1 MPQWLR
7 QFLPTGG
14 TCGREEQA
22 VRDACTARLVSR
34 AGASPG
40 EARGLD
46 PAERQQMERS
56 PIGRLAVVNDHP

>member
-1 MPQWLR
+1 MPQGLR

-34 AGASPG
+34 G
-40 EARGLD
+40 
-46 PAERQQMERS
+46 RS
-56 PIGRLAVVNDHP
+56 LR

>member
-22 VRDACTARLVSR
+22 VRDVRTTRRLSR
-34 AGASPG
+34 KGASPG

-46 PAERQQMERS
+46 PAERQRMERS